1 MMNNTSVD
9 PSPDALPPQK
19 MAVKAEGVG
28 VRKVG
33 ESFLNLLLLGILA
46 GAYVALGALF
56 ATTVSA
62 GATGILSYGL
72 TRLLMGLAFS
82 LGLILVVIGGAELFT
97 GNTLIA
103 VAWASGKVSTG
114 GLLRNWAIVYLG
126 NFLGSILIAAL
137 VIWGRQ
143 YAAGG
148 GSVGLVMLSMANAK
162 LHLSF
167 WQAVSLGVL
176 CNLLVCLGVWLSYAG
191 RSVADKILGIV
202 FPITAFVAAGFE
214 HSVANM
220 YFIPLGL
227 FLKQFDPT
235 FTTSTA
241 VQAGLDLS
249 SLTWSNFLWD
259 NLLPVTLGNIIGG
272 AVMVGLVYWA
282 IYLRRRPAGL

>member
-82 LGLILVVIGGAELFT
+82 LGLILVIIGGAELFT

-148 GSVGLVMLSMANAK
+148 GSVGLAMLSMANAK

-227 FLKQFDPT
+227 FLKQFDPA